1 MNLNLSTVAGALS
14 LLALSGCASFSADG
28 GFDRVASLTHERTGI
43 APSSLRTPAA
53 SDAARI
59 RSTELL
65 QQPLTPDAAV
75 ELALLN
81 HRGLRASFA
90 ELGIAEADL
99 VRAGR
104 PRNPSLRFGRLAG
117 GGSVEIDRAV
127 IFDVLGLLAMPAAS
141 RIERDRFELAQLQ
154 AASDA
159 VSLAA
164 EARRAFF
171 DAVAA
176 QQLLGYAGQVKE
188 AADASGELA
197 LRMAAAG
204 NFSRLEQMREQAFQS
219 DALAQWLRARH
230 QAVAGRERLLRALG
244 LAGDLPAFTLP
255 ERLPDLPASPVDARD
270 AEQTAMDK
278 RLDLMMARRNA
289 GSTAASLGLT
299 QATRFVNV
307 LDAGYQNQSSRSEQG
322 AEPRR
327 NGYEITFELPLFDF
341 GTARVARAE
350 ATYRQSVDRAAQLAL
365 QARSEVRESYSAYLG
380 AYELAKHYRDE
391 VVPLRKRISDEQL
404 LRYNGM
410 LGSVFELLAD
420 ARSQIAGVTGAVEAL
435 RDHWIAESALQMAL
449 AGRSPFNAPTDTPR

>member
-1 MNLNLSTVAGALS
+1 MNLNLSKVAGALS
-14 LLALSGCASFSADG
+14 LLALTGCASFSPDG
-28 GFDRVASLTHERTGI
+28 GFDRVASLTRERTGI
-43 APSSLRTPAA
+43 APLSPRDAKA

-59 RSTELL
+59 RTTELL
-65 QQPLTPDAAV
+65 QHPLTPDAAV
-75 ELALLN
+75 EIALLN

-104 PRNPSLRFGRLAG
+104 LHNPSLRFGRLAG

-127 IFDVLGLLAMPAAS
+127 IFDVLGLLSMPTAS
-141 RIERDRFELAQLQ
+141 RIERDRFEIAQLQ
-154 AASDA
+154 AAADA
-159 VSLAA
+159 VGLAA

-197 LRMAAAG
+197 RRMRAVG
-204 NFSRLEQMREQAFQS
+204 NFSGLEQMREQAFEA

-230 QAVAGRERLLRALG
+230 QAVTGRERLARALG
-244 LAGDLPAFTLP
+244 LADDLPPFTLP
-255 ERLPDLPASPVDARD
+255 ERLPELPAAPVDARN

-278 RLDLMMARRNA
+278 RLDLLMARRSA
-289 GSTAASLGLT
+289 ESTAASLGLT
-299 QATRFVNV
+299 KTTRFINV
-307 LDAGYQNQSSRSEQG
+307 LDVGYQNQSSRSDAG
-322 AEPRR
+322 GEPRR
-327 NGYEITFELPLFDF
+327 NGYEIEFELPLFDA
-341 GTARVARAE
+341 GSTRVARAE
-350 ATYRQSVDRAAQLAL
+350 ATYRQSVDRVAQLAL
-365 QARSEVRESYSAYLG
+365 QARSEVRESHSAYLS

-391 VVPLRKRISDEQL
+391 VVPLRKRISDEQM

-420 ARSQIAGVTGAVEAL
+420 AREQIAGVTGAVESL
-435 RDHWIAESALQMAL
+435 RDHWIAETSLQTAI
-449 AGRSPFNAPTDTPR
+449 AGRSQP

>member
-1 MNLNLSTVAGALS
+1 MNLNLSKVAGALS
-14 LLALSGCASFSADG
+14 LLALTGCASFSADG
-28 GFDRVASLTHERTGI
+28 GFDRVASLTRERTGI
-43 APSSLRTPAA
+43 APASPAA
-53 SDAARI
+53 SGAARG

-65 QQPLTPDAAV
+65 QRPLTPDAAV

-104 PRNPSLRFGRLAG
+104 LHNPSLRFGRLAG

-127 IFDVLGLLAMPAAS
+127 IFDVLGLLAMPTAS
-141 RIERDRFELAQLQ
+141 RIERDRFEIAQLQ
-154 AASDA
+154 AAAEA
-159 VSLAA
+159 VSLAV

-176 QQLLGYAGQVKE
+176 QQLLGYAEQVKE

-219 DALAQWLRARH
+219 DALTQWLRARP
-230 QAVAGRERLLRALG
+230 QAVAARERLVRALG
-244 LAGDLPAFTLP
+244 LADDLPPFTLP

-270 AEQTAMDK
+270 AEQTAMDR
-278 RLDLMMARRNA
+278 RLDLLMARRHA
-289 GSTAASLGLT
+289 ESTAASLGLT
-299 QATRFVNV
+299 KATRFINV
-307 LDAGYQNQSSRSEQG
+307 LDAGYQNQSSS

-327 NGYEITFELPLFDF
+327 NGYEIEFELPLFDF
-341 GTARVARAE
+341 GSARTARAE

-380 AYELAKHYRDE
+380 AYALAKHYRDE
-391 VVPLRKRISDEQL
+391 VVPLRQRISDEQL

-420 ARSQIAGVTGAVEAL
+420 AREQIAGVTGAVESL
-435 RDHWIAESALQMAL
+435 RDHWIAESALQTAL
-449 AGRSPFNAPTDTPR
+449 AGRSPVDSPATRR

>member
-1 MNLNLSTVAGALS
+1 MNLNLSKVAGALS
-14 LLALSGCASFSADG
+14 LLALSGCASFSSDG
-28 GFDRVASLTHERTGI
+28 GFDRVASLTRERTGI
-43 APSSLRTPAA
+43 APISPRDAA
-53 SDAARI
+53 TSDAARS
-59 RSTELL
+59 RSIELL
-65 QQPLTPDAAV
+65 RQPLTPDAAV
-75 ELALLN
+75 EIALLN

-104 PRNPSLRFGRLAG
+104 LHNPSLRFGRLAG

-127 IFDVLGLLAMPAAS
+127 IFDVLGLLAMPTAS
-141 RIERDRFELAQLQ
+141 RIERDRFEIAQLQ
-154 AASDA
+154 AAADA

-197 LRMAAAG
+197 RRMRAAG
-204 NFSRLEQMREQAFQS
+204 NFSKLEQMREQAFQS

-230 QAVAGRERLLRALG
+230 QAVAGRERLARALG
-244 LAGDLPAFTLP
+244 LADDLPPFTLP
-255 ERLPDLPASPVDARD
+255 ERLPELPTAPVDARN
-270 AEQTAMDK
+270 AEQTAMNK
-278 RLDLMMARRNA
+278 RLDLLMARRGA
-289 GSTAASLGLT
+289 ASTAASLGLT
-299 QATRFVNV
+299 EATRFINV
-307 LDAGYQNQSSRSEQG
+307 LEVGYQNQSSSG
-322 AEPRR
+322 EPRR

-341 GTARVARAE
+341 GSARVARAE
-350 ATYRQSVDRAAQLAL
+350 ATYRQSIDRAAQLAL
-365 QARSEVRESYSAYLG
+365 QARSEVRESYSAYRS
-380 AYELAKHYRDE
+380 AYDLAKHYRDE

-420 ARSQIAGVTGAVEAL
+420 AREQIAGVTGAVESL
-435 RDHWIAESALQMAL
+435 RDHWIAETALQTAL
-449 AGRSPFNAPTDTPR
+449 AGRSTP